1 MHRILGSNRGVALPL
16 AIFALVVIGVLVG
29 ASFYIGRQ
37 EQAVGRNTVRLQ
49 QAFGAAEAGMQL
61 QTANWMST
69 GSNQLA
75 VGDSTTFAG
84 NLTGSGWYRGSIRR
98 LNDLL
103 YLVRSEGFSRDSTAR
118 QHLGMLLRLRPIEL
132 DITAALKTQGATKIG
147 GSSFIDGNDNL
158 PPGWSGC
165 PALQPPLP
173 GIQMPDT
180 SQITTAGCGGFS
192 CVAGSPKIDE
202 DASITTEQLTTF
214 GDADF
219 DDLLAMAT
227 KIVPGGTRKIEPSF
241 TGGVCNVGD
250 LDNWG
255 SPLQPA
261 GACGNYFPII
271 ASTGDLNINGVQ
283 GQGVLLVDGDLSVQG
298 NFEFYGPVIIRG
310 KLKTQGTGGH
320 FNGGVIA
327 ANIELDQNDVL
338 GNAVVNYSSCAV
350 IKALQNTAPAAPL
363 RSRSWANLY

>member
-61 QTANWMST
+61 QTVNWMST

-103 YLVRSEGFSRDSTAR
+103 YLVRSEGFSGDSTAR

-147 GSSFIDGNDNL
+147 GSSYIDGYDSY
-158 PPGWSGC
+158 PPGWTGC
-165 PALQPPLP
+165 PALMPPLP
-173 GIQMPDT
+173 GIQMPDS
-180 SQITTAGCGGFS
+180 SQITTSGCTNYD
-192 CVAGSPKIDE
+192 CVSGSPKIDQ
-202 DASITTEQLTTF
+202 DTTITSEALTTF

-219 DDLLAMAT
+219 DDLMAMAT
-227 KIVPGGTRKIEPSF
+227 KIVPGGTRQIEPSF
-241 TGGVCNVGD
+241 TSGVCNTAD

-255 SPLQPA
+255 SPLQPD

-271 ASTGDLNINGVQ
+271 GSTGDLNINGVQ

-310 KLKTQGTGGH
+310 TLKTQGTGGH

-338 GNAVVNYSSCAV
+338 GDAVINYSSCAV